1 MKNQTKIIIAC
12 LFLTPLMCL
21 GLDLYTPSL
30 PAITDYFHVSAFAT
44 KLTIVFYLVGF
55 AIAQPFVGI
64 VADHVERKSMILIA
78 LIIYC
83 ASSVLSAF
91 SPTIHAL
98 YYFRIIN
105 SICAACTSAS
115 IRIMIAENFTGKM
128 LSKMNN
134 YYVMGWSLTPILAP
148 VLGGYLQH
156 YFDWQAN
163 FYFMGLYAF
172 IAFLSCAYL
181 LKKKFPNPK
190 TETVLKKTIHTWKKL
205 FCDRL
210 YIANIIILS
219 VENSLLFLYYAT
231 APFIIQTILHFNA
244 AQYGKIVLFVGVS
257 YMTGSFLNGKLLNY
271 FSTQKLIV
279 IGLTTS
285 TIIAFSF
292 VCAVLFFHWNT
303 HPNIYAATIPI
314 FIIFMLDGFVFANGV
329 SQIVERYTHVA
340 GTASGLMSGL
350 LNMAAAIIV
359 YICSA
364 FLNLHYLLTLSAV
377 YFVLLFCS
385 ICVFYFYKE

>member
-30 PAITDYFHVSAFAT
+30 PAITNYFHVTALSA

-64 VADHVERKSMILIA
+64 IADHIERKSMILIA

-83 ASSVLSAF
+83 ASSILSAF
-91 SPTIHAL
+91 SPTIHVL

-115 IRIMIAENFTGKM
+115 IRIMIAENFSGKM
-128 LSKMNN
+128 LAKMNN

-156 YFDWQAN
+156 YFDWQAS

-172 IAFLSCAYL
+172 IALVSCAYL
-181 LKKKFPNPK
+181 LNKKLPSPK
-190 TETVLKKTIHTWKKL
+190 TETVLKKTINTWKKL

-210 YIANIIILS
+210 YIANVIILS

-231 APFIIQTILHFNA
+231 APFIIQTILHFDA
-244 AQYGKIVLFVGVS
+244 AQYGKIVLFIGVS

-271 FSTQKLIV
+271 FSTQKLIGA
-279 IGLTTS
+279 GL
-285 TIIAFSF
+285 IASLVVAFAF
-292 VCAVLFFHWNT
+292 VCSVLFFHWNA

-314 FIIFMLDGFVFANGV
+314 FIIFMLDGFVFANAI
-329 SQIVERYTHVA
+329 SQIVERYTTVA

-350 LNMAAAIIV
+350 LNIAAAIV
-359 YICSA
+359 VFLCSA
-364 FLNLHYLLTLSAV
+364 LLNLHYLLVLSAV

-385 ICVFYFYKE
+385 ICVFRFLK